1 MPNSLHHIAIW
12 VSDLDAATAFW
23 AKYFDARIGDPY
35 ASKRQP
41 GFVSR
46 FASFGEP
53 ELRLELMAKPG
64 LTHPAGEHFGWAHV
78 AIALGS
84 RDAVDRMSER
94 FASDARLVLGPR
106 TTGDGFY
113 ESVVLGPDDLHIELT
128 I

>member
-1 MPNSLHHIAIW
+1 MHNSLHHVAIW
-12 VSDLDAATAFW
+12 VSDLEAAAAFW

-35 ASKRQP
+35 ASKRQA

-46 FASFGEP
+46 FATFGDP
-53 ELRLELMAKPG
+53 ALKLELMAKPG
-64 LTHPAGEHFGWAHV
+64 LTPPAGEHFGWAHL

-84 RDAVDRMSER
+84 KEAVDQMSKR
-94 FASDARLVLGPR
+94 FAAEGRLVLGPR

-113 ESVVLGPDDLHIELT
+113 ESVVLGPDDLHIELA